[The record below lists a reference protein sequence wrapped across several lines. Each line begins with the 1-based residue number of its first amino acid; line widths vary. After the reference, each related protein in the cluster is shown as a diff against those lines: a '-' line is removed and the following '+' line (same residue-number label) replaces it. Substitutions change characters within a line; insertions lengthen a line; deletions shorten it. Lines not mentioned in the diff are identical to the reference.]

1 MQASVNQLKEWFSSF
16 NERYFDGELP
26 MPVIAVG
33 NSRTR
38 LGSMSW
44 RRRKRQLF
52 KSDDSYVIRVSNY
65 FDMDETHYKNVLLHE
80 MIHLCIV
87 HRKIRDTSAHG
98 VVFRKM
104 MESINADG
112 WHVTVSARMDGNA
125 RRNGTQKKRQRLILA
140 TVTTGGKHIL
150 SVVNPRYA
158 AAVGKAI
165 GASREIVSLSWYVS
179 DDDYFAPFPVVR
191 TPKGRVVAPGL
202 YAEMTA
208 RMKKTELRK

>member
-1 MQASVNQLKEWFSSF
+1 MQVSINQLEEWFSSF
-16 NERYFDGELP
+16 NERYFGGVLP
-26 MPVIAVG
+26 VPVFAVG

-44 RRRKRQLF
+44 RRRKRLLF

-87 HRKIRDTSAHG
+87 HRKIKDTSAHG

-104 MESINADG
+104 MEGINADG

-125 RRNGTQKKRQRLILA
+125 RRNGTQKRRQRLILA
-140 TVTTGGKHIL
+140 AVTTGGKHIL

-158 AAVGKAI
+158 AAVDKAI
-165 GASREIVSLSWYVS
+165 GASRDVVSLSWYVS
-179 DDDYFAPFPVVR
+179 DDNHFAPFPVVR
-191 TPKGRVVAPGL
+191 TPKGRIVSPEL

-208 RMKKTELRK
+208 RMKEAELRK

>member
-1 MQASVNQLKEWFSSF
+1 MQVSVNQLTEWFSLF
-16 NERYFDGELP
+16 NDRYFNGRLP

-44 RRRKRQLF
+44 KRKKRQLF

-112 WHVTVSARMDGNA
+112 WEISVSTRIGDEVKRNTKANKRPKIVLAAVTAE
-125 RRNGTQKKRQRLILA
+125 
-140 TVTTGGKHIL
+140 GKHVL

-158 AAVGKAI
+158 ATLNRI
-165 GASREIVSLSWYVS
+165 MEASKDVSCFSWHIS
-179 DDDYFAPFPVVR
+179 DDDYFTSFPMVR
-191 TPKGRVVAPGL
+191 TTKGRVVTPEFHAGMV
-202 YAEMTA
+202 AK
-208 RMKKTELRK
+208 MKKLEL